1 MRSRLVIFVLGLFLA
16 VSTTGCAPTL
26 VETLATGVE
35 LLENLTTGTTEEEN
49 ELPKDKDEP
58 SCYDWVQIPGY
69 RVGEY
74 KIAFRGRETTIG
86 GNIIPGPEK
95 LYRRSDYNTFDAF
108 SSCFDHDLQEQLDD
122 SYFYQYFKDTLEWED
137 WMKYIDGLYDF
148 SGTGR
153 ISGSLGKYHGREED
167 QCRQYF
173 MEKSNELLGKLC
185 NQN

>member
-1 MRSRLVIFVLGLFLA
+1 MRSRLVILGLGLFLA

-26 VETLATGVE
+26 VETLTTGVE

-86 GNIIPGPEK
+86 GDIIPGTEK
-95 LYRRSDYNTFDAF
+95 LYRRSDYSTFEDYDH
-108 SSCFDHDLQEQLDD
+108 CFHKMSLMEQLHDTD
-122 SYFYQYFKDTLEWED
+122 FQQHLRDTLEWEE
-137 WMKYIDGLYDF
+137 WHKYSDSLYDF
-148 SGTGR
+148 SGSEM
-153 ISGSLGKYHGREED
+153 SGSMGKYHKREQN
-167 QCRQYF
+167 QCEQYF